1 MGSISMGLTPKSQ
14 EEENKERQ
22 VSTVSE
28 AKLKKINARR
38 EKSEERKNE
47 RADKLAARK
56 GYEGPDARK
65 KAKDLMSKRKE
76 ARKTYLRNFASQLA
90 RGEQATPRTGFGE
103 EGNPNI
109 ETRLAQRERIIRDEA
124 DQIKGALN
132 NATEEKNKYM
142 SNIGS
147 MFFKVED
154 STPITYMQK
163 EYRKKRGY

>member
-14 EEENKERQ
+14 EEENKEKQ

-28 AKLKKINARR
+28 AKLKKINTRK

-65 KAKDLMSKRKE
+65 KARDLMAKRKE

-109 ETRLAQRERIIRDEA
+109 ETGLAQKEQIVRDEA
-124 DQIKGALN
+124 DQIKKGLDS
-132 NATEEKNKYM
+132 ATEEKNKYM

-147 MFFKVED
+147 MFFKIED
-154 STPITYMQK
+154 STPTTYMQK